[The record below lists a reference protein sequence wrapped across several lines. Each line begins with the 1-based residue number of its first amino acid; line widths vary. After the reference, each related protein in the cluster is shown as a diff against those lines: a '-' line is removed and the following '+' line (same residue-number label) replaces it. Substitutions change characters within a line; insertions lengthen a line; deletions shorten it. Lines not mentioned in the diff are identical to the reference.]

1 MQKISLKTL
10 LSYIIILLSG
20 AILTFAFAPFRIDVI
35 AIISLCIF
43 FYFLSKCNKYR
54 YAFLMSFIFGLGFF
68 GSSISWVY
76 ISIHLFTQSIAAGL
90 AAAIALVVLL
100 SFLHTIPFGVF
111 SYALTRKSN
120 SYTKLLIYPALWTL
134 FEMVKANLLWGGFP
148 WVSLGYSQTESPL
161 IWYAS
166 IGSVYFVSY
175 LLAFIAVLITFYIL
189 PLLKNIIFPDA
200 NSESPNS
207 KPTNSIYKLILSILA
222 IIAIYIGGVITS
234 KLQPSRT
241 SDQTQ
246 KVVLV
251 QGDFTQGFKW
261 DNANFVKMESYYED
275 VAKKHK
281 NSLIILSENAIPTYR
296 QYQTDYFDQLK
307 EITNKNNDA
316 MLVGSLSNAD
326 NKVLNSSIM
335 LGKGN
340 GTYNKHHLVPFG
352 EYFPIKFFGYVDSA
366 GLSNFDAGN
375 KIQPIMHAFGSPLAN
390 FICYEVGY
398 PEQVRDQLQGAS
410 IISVI
415 SDDSW
420 FGDSIARDQQLQIS
434 QVRAIEND
442 RYVLTTTSNGITS
455 IINPNGS
462 IEKQLPKDTRGTLE
476 ATVYRLNTETIWLK
490 IGMTLVF
497 LLIIGSI
504 ATVIIIK
511 VITKK

>member
-1 MQKISLKTL
+1 MKKISLQSL
-10 LSYIIILLSG
+10 FPFIITFLSG
-20 AILTFAFAPFRIDVI
+20 AALVFAFAPFRLDVI
-35 AIISLCIF
+35 AIVSLCVF

-68 GSSISWVY
+68 GTSISWVY
-76 ISIHLFTQSIAAGL
+76 ISIHLFTQSMAAGL
-90 AAAIALVVLL
+90 TAAVALVILL

-111 SYALTRKSN
+111 SYALTHKSSN
-120 SYTKLLIYPALWTL
+120 YIKLLVYPALWTL
-134 FEMVKANLLWGGFP
+134 FEIVKANLLWGGFP

-161 IWYAS
+161 IWYSS
-166 IGSVYFVSY
+166 IGGVYFVTY

-189 PLLKNIIFPDA
+189 PLLKTNLQ
-200 NSESPNS
+200 S
-207 KPTNSIYKLILSILA
+207 KITICKLILAIVA
-222 IIAIYIGGVITS
+222 IIVIYIGGIVTS
-234 KLQPSRT
+234 KLQPSET
-241 SDQTQ
+241 SNQNQ

-251 QGDFTQGFKW
+251 QGDFIQGFKW
-261 DNANFVKMESYYED
+261 DNANFVKMQSFYEGIT
-275 VAKKHK
+275 KKYK
-281 NSLIILSENAIPTYR
+281 NTLIILSENAIPAYR
-296 QYQTDYFDQLK
+296 QYQTDYFSGLK
-307 EITNKNNDA
+307 EIADKNNNA
-316 MLVGSLSNAD
+316 ILVGSLSNAD
-326 NKVLNSSIM
+326 NKVLNSSII

-366 GLSNFDAGN
+366 GLSNFDAGD
-375 KIQPIMHAFGSPLAN
+375 KIQPIMSAFGSPLAN

-455 IINPNGS
+455 VIKPNGE
-462 IEKQLPKDTRGTLE
+462 IEKQLAKDTRGTLE
-476 ATVYRLNTETIWLK
+476 ATVYNLKTQTVWLK
-490 IGMTLVF
+490 IGMALVF

-504 ATVIIIK
+504 VIVTVIK
-511 VITKK
+511 VVTRK